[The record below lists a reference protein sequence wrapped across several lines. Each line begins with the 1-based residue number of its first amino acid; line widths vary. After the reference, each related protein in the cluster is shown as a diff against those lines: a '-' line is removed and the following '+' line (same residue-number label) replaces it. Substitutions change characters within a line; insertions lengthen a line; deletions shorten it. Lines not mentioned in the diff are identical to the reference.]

1 MAAPQ
6 SADEEMQEFIRM
18 IQKRAMY
25 LESDGVAEGVGSGVL
40 EKLQEAGGPPLPP
53 TTRLSRGPARPI
65 AAVDVGM
72 AKLGETPQGVVIAL
86 RGALVVDAPSGSTV
100 SRYYSG
106 PLYLDNARKAET
118 LFALGRQL
126 SQDDYYVEVDRADP
140 DRPQPIRVRDGVADN
155 ARHYAD
161 RFRSWFE
168 RKIQADACVA
178 VQDGTVCFDSSLTL
192 STRDCPNAYLR
203 GLVARAH
210 GQGNSVVA
218 VSKQSEL
225 EVMGKSVRWW
235 LDDAP
240 PMPCR
245 RALSPLIRQ
254 DSSARAARILGQT
267 HAVRFAAA
275 APSAFRVDVCAAPG
289 VTDDEAI
296 ERFYASTRVRG
307 FYPDILVR
315 AHMHA
320 TIPRSA
326 VWSLQAQARR
336 VYGVIC
342 RADVSLQAVFG
353 PFAGRFK

>member
-1 MAAPQ
+1 MAAVQ
-6 SADEEMQEFIRM
+6 SADEEMREFICM
-18 IQKRAMY
+18 IQKRAMH
-25 LESDGVAEGVGSGVL
+25 LDVDGVAESVVSGVL
-40 EKLQEAGGPPLPP
+40 EKLQEAGGIPLPP
-53 TTRLSRGPARPI
+53 TTRLLRGPARPI
-65 AAVDVGM
+65 VAVDVGM
-72 AKLGETPQGVVIAL
+72 VKLGETPQGVVIAL
-86 RGALVVDAPSGSTV
+86 RGALVIDSPSRSTV
-100 SRYYSG
+100 RRYFSG
-106 PLYLDNARKAET
+106 PLYLDNARKTET

-126 SQDDYYVEVDRADP
+126 SQDDYYVEVDRSDP

-168 RKIQADACVA
+168 RKIQSDAVIA
-178 VQDGTVCFDSSLTL
+178 VQNGTVCFDSSLTL

-210 GQGNSVVA
+210 GHGNNVVA
-218 VSKQSEL
+218 VSKMSEL
-225 EVMGKSVRWW
+225 EIMGRSVRWW

-254 DSSARAARILGQT
+254 ESPARADRILGQV
-267 HAVRFAAA
+267 HAVRFAAV

-289 VTDDEAI
+289 VTDDEALD
-296 ERFYASTRVRG
+296 RFCGSTRIRAY
-307 FYPDILVR
+307 YPEILVR
-315 AHMHA
+315 AHIHA
-320 TIPRSA
+320 TFPRSA

-336 VYGVIC
+336 VYGVAC